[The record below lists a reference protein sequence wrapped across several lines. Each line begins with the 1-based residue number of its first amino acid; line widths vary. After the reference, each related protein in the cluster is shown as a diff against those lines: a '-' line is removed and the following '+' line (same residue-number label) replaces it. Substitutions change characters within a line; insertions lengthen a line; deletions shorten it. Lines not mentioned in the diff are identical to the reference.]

1 MMLASQALYDA
12 LSQQTSLLSRDSFF
26 PSDALGASIRYEAA
40 INALGDEVLEVE
52 RSRSVQSQL
61 NIVDGKFQSTVTDF
75 NNDYAALKAR
85 IGG

>member
-1 MMLASQALYDA
+1 
-12 LSQQTSLLSRDSFF
+12 
-26 PSDALGASIRYEAA
+26 
-40 INALGDEVLEVE
+40 LGDEVLEVE